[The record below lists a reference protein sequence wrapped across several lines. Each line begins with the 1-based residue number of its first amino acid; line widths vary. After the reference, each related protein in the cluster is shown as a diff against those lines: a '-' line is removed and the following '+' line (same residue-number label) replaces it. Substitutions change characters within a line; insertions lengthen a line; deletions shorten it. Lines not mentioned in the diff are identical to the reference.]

1 MNSIS
6 FDSISDSRHR
16 TKHELSKI
24 AAWQGKLDV
33 AYELAKE
40 GLELV
45 SVGKPNHASVMAAQ
59 YRLGWIAML
68 LEKFDLS
75 LEHLQKALVIAQ
87 LNEQQRG
94 NSGESAR
101 VRWRISQVYW
111 KTGRIEDAK
120 TFYDG
125 AVCVKKDLLAS
136 GEYATP
142 EDEEGS
148 WDALVGLLYR

>member
-24 AAWQGKLDV
+24 AAWQGKLDE

-75 LEHLQKALVIAQ
+75 LEHLQRALVIAQ

-101 VRWRISQVYW
+101 VRWHGSGGEFLKFMGRLGGSKMRRLSMTVLYVLKRIYWQV
-111 KTGRIEDAK
+111 E
-120 TFYDG
+120 
-125 AVCVKKDLLAS
+125 S
-136 GEYATP
+136 TP
-142 EDEEGS
+142 HRKMRKAAGI
-148 WDALVGLLYR
+148 L